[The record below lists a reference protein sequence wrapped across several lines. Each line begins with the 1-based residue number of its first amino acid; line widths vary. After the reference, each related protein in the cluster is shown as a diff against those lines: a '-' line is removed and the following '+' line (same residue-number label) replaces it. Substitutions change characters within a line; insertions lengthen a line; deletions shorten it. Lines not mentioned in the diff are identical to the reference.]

1 MAGGGGGGG
10 WGELGAKGR
19 GRYFGAKAG
28 GARAALD
35 LGLERRFPMFEQLL
49 GKRTSFKLMV

>member
-1 MAGGGGGGG
+1 MHLFVGFSGLAQ
-10 WGELGAKGR
+10 LR
-19 GRYFGAKAG
+19 RAKAG

-35 LGLERRFPMFEQLL
+35 LGLERRFPMSEQLL